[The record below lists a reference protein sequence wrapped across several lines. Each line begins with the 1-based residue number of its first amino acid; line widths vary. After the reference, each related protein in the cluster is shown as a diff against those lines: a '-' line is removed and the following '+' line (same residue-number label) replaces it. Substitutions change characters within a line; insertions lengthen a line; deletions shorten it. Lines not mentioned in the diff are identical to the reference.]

1 MPRYEVHI
9 PGVAPDGL
17 TVTFRVDAPNWMQAL
32 KTGFLKL
39 GEEGFVVHN
48 VLVDVADDG
57 SLHVTEGGSGRVFRI
72 RELTEDEAASAKV
85 KVPVPLPDD
94 SSAPTQVLSAPPPAA
109 APAAAKAASSP

>member
-9 PGVAPDGL
+9 PGAQPEVG

-39 GEEGFVVHN
+39 GEAGLVVHN

-57 SLHVTEGGSGRVFRI
+57 SLHVTEGGSGR
-72 RELTEDEAASAKV
+72 A
-85 KVPVPLPDD
+85 
-94 SSAPTQVLSAPPPAA
+94 SSASG
-109 APAAAKAASSP
+109 SSPRRKRHRPR